1 MILRKIVLILLLLTV
16 SLSFAQTRKKKK
28 VDTVYVYEKVTVYDT
43 VYRFKSLPFRQRDLM
58 LPELKVEETKFVR
71 NIYKEETDRQRASRK
86 ARLRQ
91 PATFFYGIEGG
102 IGLKNT
108 GWTRENSGNNNQ
120 FGEYLGLWASR
131 SFFNSRFSVS
141 LSANVY
147 HWNSSFDLDAN
158 KEETFLDGYY
168 FTEDHQP
175 LLFQR
180 FNNKHFEY
188 ALQLKFLYD
197 RKNIRP
203 FAGILA
209 NRNTYTMQ
217 FLAPEDH
224 VLNRLDD
231 FKSNQINVGFTLGIQ
246 YRMFRRF
253 LLSAEYQQYH
263 IKNLSLKNPDF
274 NFEIFKTNNTFA
286 ERKISFGISCILSKP

>member
-1 MILRKIVLILLLLTV
+1 M
-16 SLSFAQTRKKKK
+16 
-28 VDTVYVYEKVTVYDT
+28 
-43 VYRFKSLPFRQRDLM
+43 
-58 LPELKVEETKFVR
+58 
-71 NIYKEETDRQRASRK
+71 
-86 ARLRQ
+86 
-91 PATFFYGIEGG
+91 
-102 IGLKNT
+102 
-108 GWTRENSGNNNQ
+108 
-120 FGEYLGLWASR
+120 
-131 SFFNSRFSVS
+131 

-158 KEETFLDGYY
+158 QEETFLNGYY

-188 ALQLKFLYD
+188 ALHLKFLYNW
-197 RKNIRP
+197 KNLRP

-217 FLAPEDH
+217 FLVPENQ

-231 FKSNQINVGFTLGIQ
+231 FKNDRTNFGLALGIQ
-246 YRMFRRF
+246 YRIFRRF

-263 IKNLSLKNPDF
+263 LKNLSLKKPDF

-286 ERKISFGISCILSKP
+286 ERKISFGISYILSKL